1 MFIFGL
7 AVKKLRRPEPTKQ
20 RIELTTLGTTAID
33 FSHSTSSLNYCRY
46 DYEFKISLSEVS
58 MESRIL
64 AIFSDQNW
72 IWIIIFEKKL
82 DQDIF

>member
-1 MFIFGL
+1 
-7 AVKKLRRPEPTKQ
+7 
-20 RIELTTLGTTAID
+20 
-33 FSHSTSSLNYCRY
+33 
-46 DYEFKISLSEVS
+46 VS